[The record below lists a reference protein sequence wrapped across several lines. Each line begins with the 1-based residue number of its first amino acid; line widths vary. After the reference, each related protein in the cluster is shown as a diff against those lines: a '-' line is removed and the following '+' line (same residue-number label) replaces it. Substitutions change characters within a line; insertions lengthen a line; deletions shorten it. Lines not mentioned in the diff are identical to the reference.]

1 MSQLLLST
9 FYFSSCEQ
17 DGAVARI
24 AAAANMQVAAVVA
37 LATGGLVKVKA
48 DGLGMVRLSVGVS
61 GRTVVLN
68 MVWT

>member
-1 MSQLLLST
+1 
-9 FYFSSCEQ
+9 
-17 DGAVARI
+17 
-24 AAAANMQVAAVVA
+24 MQVAAVVA

-61 GRTVVLN
+61 RRTVILN